1 MAKLKALEE
10 FGKAFIPEK
19 VRPNLRKYLLKAGI
33 TDVPYDVFGAL
44 FVLSLVVT
52 GIATVV
58 FIIPFIDKLK
68 LNLLL
73 YFLSIFGTWVVLNLA
88 LAVLFMSVVYFY
100 FDMKIYHRT
109 KEMEAVLIEFLQFV
123 SENLKGGM
131 SFDKALWSSVKPRF
145 KVLASEI
152 RIAAKKAMTG
162 EDVEDA
168 LIEFTEKYDSAT
180 LKRSFSLIVEGM
192 RGGGQM
198 AELIDKVVDNL
209 KETRE
214 LKEDMA
220 ATALSYVIFISFI
233 VMVIAPGLFAL
244 SKQLLIILGSFAE
257 KLGSSLSGANTISL
271 PIDFKTIAVT
281 PHDFTIF
288 SQSAL
293 AVISGFSAMIIS
305 IIKDGNVKDGIKYVP
320 FFILVSLIL
329 YNVIAKGLEYLMG
342 SLFTV

>member
-1 MAKLKALEE
+1 MSNNLKAFEE
-10 FGKAFIPEK
+10 FGKAFIPES
-19 VRPNLRKYLLKAGI
+19 VRPNLRRYLLKAGI
-33 TDVPYDVFGAL
+33 LEVPYSIFGGL

-52 GIATVV
+52 GIATVA
-58 FIIPFIDKLK
+58 FIIPFLDKLK
-68 LNLLL
+68 LNFLF
-73 YFLSIFGTWVVLNLA
+73 YFLSIFGTWVALNLA
-88 LAVLFMSVVYFY
+88 LAALFMSVVYFY
-100 FDMKIYHRT
+100 LDMKIYHRT
-109 KEMEAVLIEFLQFV
+109 KEMESVLIEFLQFV

-131 SFDKALWSSVKPRF
+131 SFDRALWSSVKPRF
-145 KVLASEI
+145 KVLAAEI

-168 LIEFTEKYDSAT
+168 LLEFTEKYDSAT

-198 AELIDKVVDNL
+198 AELIDKVVENL

-257 KLGSSLSGANTISL
+257 KLGGSLSSSAINL
-271 PIDFKTIAVT
+271 PINFKTIAVT

-288 SQSAL
+288 SQSSL

-305 IIKDGNVKDGIKYVP
+305 IIKDGNVKDGAKYIP
-320 FFILVSLIL
+320 FFILVSLLL
-329 YNVIAKGLEYLMG
+329 YNVIAKGLEYIMG

>member
-1 MAKLKALEE
+1 MATKFKSFEE
-10 FGKAFIPEK
+10 FGKAFIPES
-19 VRPNLRKYLLKAGI
+19 VRPNLRRYLLKAGI
-33 TDVPYDVFGAL
+33 LEVPYDIFGAL
-44 FVLSLVVT
+44 FILSLAVT
-52 GIATVV
+52 GVATVLLV
-58 FIIPFIDKLK
+58 IPFIDKLK
-68 LNLLL
+68 LNLAL
-73 YFLSIFGTWVVLNLA
+73 YFISIFGSWVVLNLA

-100 FDMKIYHRT
+100 LDMKIYHRT
-109 KEMEAVLIEFLQFV
+109 KEMESVLIEFLQFV
-123 SENLKGGM
+123 AENLKGGM

-145 KVLASEI
+145 KVLAAEI

-168 LIEFTEKYDSAT
+168 LTEFTEKYESPT

-192 RGGGQM
+192 RGGGEM
-198 AELIDKVVDNL
+198 ADLIDRVVDNL

-244 SKQLLIILGSFAE
+244 SKQLLIILGSFAA
-257 KLGSSLSGANTISL
+257 KLGGSLSSSAINL
-271 PIDFKTIAVT
+271 PINFKTIAVT

-293 AVISGFSAMIIS
+293 GVISGFSAMIIS
-305 IIKDGNVKDGIKYVP
+305 IIKDGNIKDGIKYIP
-320 FFILVSLIL
+320 FFILVSLLL
-329 YNVIAKGLEYLMG
+329 YNVIAYGLQYLMG